1 MNSETFRTECAK
13 SKETMTYIV
22 SIYSKEA
29 MICIDY
35 MYGLTKFTFTSTGF
49 HIIVYVSIRCAESN
63 SIWIYG

>member
-1 MNSETFRTECAK
+1 MNSETFRTERAK

-49 HIIVYVSIRCAESN
+49 HIIVCVY
-63 SIWIYG
+63 